1 MKRGALVRFIIKRAL
16 LCVPVLFGVVLLTFV
31 VARVVSPDPARAWAG
46 IKASQSYVNQLA
58 AQYHIND
65 PLPVSFYYYFV
76 SLLSGNWGVTPDT
89 HQPVLGLVEAYLPA
103 TIELTLVA
111 MVIIVFVGIALG
123 VIAAINKDKWQD
135 QLSRVTALTGA
146 SAPPFLAALVILFVF
161 FYLLHWFPNGSRLSP
176 TLTPPSGLSFAIG
189 GLHVHIVT
197 GLYILDSLLSGNL
210 VDLASSISHIVLPAV
225 ALAVSFYGIGVTT
238 RLVRSD
244 MLRVLGEDYV
254 RTARAKGLGGSVVIF
269 KHALRNALI
278 PATTI
283 IALNF
288 ATLLG
293 GVVVIEDIFNWPG
306 IGRFTV
312 QALENL
318 DYPAIIATT
327 LIFAIFVVV
336 ANAIADIL
344 YAILDPRV
352 QLE

>member
-1 MKRGALVRFIIKRAL
+1 M
-16 LCVPVLFGVVLLTFV
+16 TFV

-65 PLPVSFYYYFV
+65 PLPVAFYYYLV
-76 SLLSGNWGVTPDT
+76 ALLTGNWGVTPDS
-89 HQPVLGLVEAYLPA
+89 HQPVLGLVASYLPA
-103 TIELTLVA
+103 TIELTIAA
-111 MVIIVFVGIALG
+111 MGIIIIVGIALG
-123 VIAAINKDKWQD
+123 VIAAINKDRWQD

-146 SAPPFLAALVILFVF
+146 SAPPFLSALAVLFVF
-161 FYLLHWFPNGSRLSP
+161 FYLLHWFPNGGRLGP
-176 TLTPPSGLSFAIG
+176 TLTPPTGLSFAIG
-189 GLHVHIVT
+189 GFNVHIVT
-197 GLYILDSLLSGNL
+197 GLYVLDSILSGNL
-210 VDLASSISHIVLPAV
+210 VDLESSISHIILPAI
-225 ALAVSFYGIGVTT
+225 ALAISFYGIGVTT

-254 RTARAKGLGGSVVIF
+254 RTAKAKGLGRSVVIF

-278 PATTI
+278 PVTTI

-318 DYPAIIATT
+318 DYPAIMATT

-336 ANAIADIL
+336 ANAVADIL
-344 YAILDPRV
+344 YAMLDPRV